1 MFVFGHLGVTLGV
14 VFLALRLLKLRTKLE
29 IKFNR
34 RLYLFVFTGSLLP
47 DLIDKPVGEILL
59 AGSISNGRIF
69 AHTLLFNFLLLLF
82 CLWLYKR
89 SGSREGKEGSREE
102 RERSREGRE
111 ESREGREESREGRGL
126 GGNKNGFGF
135 LLFSFASFL
144 HLCEDRMWLT
154 PETLFFPVFGFE
166 FPQGAVE
173 SHWWD
178 FFLGCF
184 FGTYSPLRGAELSYV
199 FVSEMVGF
207 SVLLAFGLHHFH
219 SFILRYR
226 MSNQRWSSR

>member
-89 SGSREGKEGSREE
+89 SGSREGKEGREG
-102 RERSREGRE
+102 SREGRE
-111 ESREGREESREGRGL
+111 GREGSREGSRGGRGL
-126 GGNKNGFGF
+126 GGNKNGFWF

>member
-1 MFVFGHLGVTLGV
+1 
-14 VFLALRLLKLRTKLE
+14 
-29 IKFNR
+29 
-34 RLYLFVFTGSLLP
+34 
-47 DLIDKPVGEILL
+47 KPVGEILL

-89 SGSREGKEGSREE
+89 SGSREGREGREG
-102 RERSREGRE
+102 SREGRE
-111 ESREGREESREGRGL
+111 GSREGSREGRGL

-173 SHWWD
+173 AHWWD

>member
-89 SGSREGKEGSREE
+89 SGSREGREGREG
-102 RERSREGRE
+102 SREGRE
-111 ESREGREESREGRGL
+111 GSREGRGL

>member
-89 SGSREGKEGSREE
+89 SGSREGREESREE
-102 RERSREGRE
+102 REGREG
-111 ESREGREESREGRGL
+111 SREGRGL

-173 SHWWD
+173 AHWWD

>member
-89 SGSREGKEGSREE
+89 SGSREG
-102 RERSREGRE
+102 REG
-111 ESREGREESREGRGL
+111 SREGRGL
-126 GGNKNGFGF
+126 GGNKKGFGF

-173 SHWWD
+173 AHWWD

>member
-89 SGSREGKEGSREE
+89 SGSREGREGSREE
-102 RERSREGRE
+102 RERSREGSRE
-111 ESREGREESREGRGL
+111 ERKGRGV

-173 SHWWD
+173 AHWWD

>member
-89 SGSREGKEGSREE
+89 SGSREGKEGREG
-102 RERSREGRE
+102 SREGRE
-111 ESREGREESREGRGL
+111 GREGSREGSRGGRGL
-126 GGNKNGFGF
+126 GGNKNGFWF

-173 SHWWD
+173 AHWWD

>member
-89 SGSREGKEGSREE
+89 SGSREGREGSRE
-102 RERSREGRE
+102 G
-111 ESREGREESREGRGL
+111 SREGRGL

>member
-89 SGSREGKEGSREE
+89 SGSREGKEGSREGKE
-102 RERSREGRE
+102 GSREG
-111 ESREGREESREGRGL
+111 SREGRGL